1 MTKKRR
7 TRVIILAV
15 LLGLAS
21 PALAMAIASRVL
33 GPRLHDHVLT
43 ALHKV
48 AADSALGDGVH
59 IGLNGHVTVGPVDM
73 QWPAGSLVRHVQ
85 ITRLTVTPVF
95 GSIFSGS
102 PRIASVR
109 ADGVVVEL
117 EKVSGTT
124 HTAATNAVRKAL
136 AERLEP
142 FLREPLSITA
152 TDIYIHASAGEH
164 REVELTLASIEAN
177 AACHSTCT
185 ADAHVMFEHGGEVTA
200 TIATE
205 TNLNDPE
212 AFDDQV
218 VTGTFHVIGLPLAS
232 LPDQL
237 TRNVDRDHGRIDA
250 SIAVD
255 FRLVSGKLA
264 SIDGQL
270 GMSGQEIVLDVSRLD
285 DQPVVVKAAS
295 AGANIHYRV
304 REKRLGIHDAYV
316 GLGNDTRVRLRFDAA
331 VEVAEPYRTTLKS
344 RAIGVPFDPLL
355 ASLPQQLRPEATDP
369 QPHGELDAWADFEG
383 PLGDPNAWKVAGDVD
398 VKSAKGDKPT
408 GAEALRG
415 AFTHHLTD
423 DNGSPREIF
432 VGHSNDAYVAIAD
445 LPAHVTRAIT
455 TAEDGGFFGHHGF
468 DFVEIKNA
476 IAEKTSTGKVRGG
489 STLTQ
494 QLAKN
499 LYLSSAK
506 TYSRKV
512 REALI
517 ALALE
522 GTLTKQRM
530 LEIYV
535 NIIEWGPGLYGIGPA
550 AQRYFGKP
558 PSALSAK
565 EAAYLA
571 SIIPNPVRY
580 YGYYAR
586 GELSDTWKQ
595 RVNDILDKLHTT
607 GVLDDATYADQVT
620 APIAFAGR

>member
-21 PALAMAIASRVL
+21 PAVVLAIAGRVL
-33 GPRLHDHVLT
+33 GPSLHAHVLD
-43 ALHKV
+43 ALHAL
-48 AADSALGDGVH
+48 AADSALGSDVD
-59 IGLNGHVTVGPVDM
+59 IRLNGRVTVGPVDM

-102 PRIASVR
+102 PRIAAVR

-117 EKVSGTT
+117 ERVSGTT
-124 HTAATNAVRKAL
+124 GTAATNAVRTAI

-142 FLREPLSITA
+142 FLRDPLEVSA
-152 TDIYIHASAGEH
+152 TDVYIHASAGEH
-164 REVELTLASIEAN
+164 REIELTLASLDAR
-177 AACHSTCT
+177 AACHGTCT
-185 ADAHVMFEHGGEVTA
+185 AHASATFEHGGEVTV
-200 TIATE
+200 TISTE
-205 TNLNDPE
+205 TNLNDPS

-218 VTGTFHVIGLPLAS
+218 VSSTFHVIGLPLAS
-232 LPDQL
+232 LPVQL
-237 TRNVDRDHGRIDA
+237 TRNVDRDHGRINA
-250 SIAVD
+250 TLSAD

-264 SIDGQL
+264 SVDGQL
-270 GMSGQEIVLDVSRLD
+270 GMTGEEIVLDVSRLD

-295 AGANIHYRV
+295 AGASVHYRV

-316 GLGNDTRVRLRFDAA
+316 GLGNDPRVRLRFDAA
-331 VEVAEPYRTTLKS
+331 VEVTEPYRTTLHS

-355 ASLPQQLRPEATDP
+355 ASLPQQLRPEPSDP
-369 QPHGELDAWADFEG
+369 QPHGVLDAWADFEG
-383 PLGDPNAWKVAGDVD
+383 PLGHPSAWKVAGDID
-398 VKSAKGDKPT
+398 VKAAKGDKPT
-408 GAEALRG
+408 GAETLRG
-415 AFTHHLTD
+415 AFTHRLVD
-423 DNGSPREIF
+423 DNGSPRDIF
-432 VGHSNDAYVAIAD
+432 VGHSNDAYVSIAD

-455 TAEDGGFFGHHGF
+455 TAEDSGFFGHHGF
-468 DFVEIKNA
+468 DVVEIKNA

-506 TYSRKV
+506 TYSRKI

-517 ALALE
+517 TLALE

-550 AQRYFGKP
+550 AERYFGKH

-595 RVNDILDKLHTT
+595 RVNDILGKLHAT